1 MEQDGRSDGLFW
13 EGSKK
18 AMEALNLQNHETIRQ
33 SGWVS
38 EVLHRWRYNF
48 DDSTPKWV
56 EVGVDDGVF
65 AWQKWVFN
73 WGEVEKIGKIWIL
86 GVVEQEQALY
96 DAIVFEKDRIETQN
110 SKRAFGFEQL
120 ARITQA
126 LIVWD
131 LPQDKI

>member
-1 MEQDGRSDGLFW
+1 
-13 EGSKK
+13 
-18 AMEALNLQNHETIRQ
+18 
-33 SGWVS
+33 
-38 EVLHRWRYNF
+38 
-48 DDSTPKWV
+48 
-56 EVGVDDGVF
+56 VGVDDGVF

-110 SKRAFGFEQL
+110 WKRAFGFEQL